1 MEESLKIT
9 DFLKGILSLV
19 ISQILIKIFGVVYSL
34 YMTNKSGFGDEGN
47 AIYMSGYQ
55 IYALLLTISSI
66 GVPNAISKIISEKI
80 SIKDYTNS
88 DRIFK
93 ISVFLFSIIGFLGCI
108 LLFMFSEFIAEE
120 VLQIPET
127 KLSLMVLSPAI
138 FFVSVSSVIRGYCN
152 GENKIYITAKSQF
165 FEQVLKSI
173 FTITFVEIVSKSS
186 KSSKEVMAAVANF
199 ATTMAT
205 FCSLIFIF
213 KEYIKIKKRNIYL
226 DRVNFPRERIF
237 NIVKKV
243 LVISIPITTSAILSS
258 LGKNVDS
265 VTVVRILKE
274 ILGEEIAIAKYGI
287 LSSKVDILIALPL
300 SFNIAISTALIPE
313 ISRKRAVND
322 LDGII
327 KKIETSILIT
337 IIIGIPCSF
346 GMYFYSGRIFDL
358 LYPRANEGAKL
369 LSLASFSIIF
379 SLLVQT
385 LNGVLQGL
393 GKNNVPVYASIIGLI
408 FKILSNIILIPINGI
423 YEKGAIIGNILS
435 NMISFIIVVIV
446 LKKNIKIRLN
456 ILKNSIKPII
466 ASIIMIFVSENI
478 YKFLYIKNFN
488 ITFCTIISIFSA
500 VIIYVF
506 CCFSMKIINKND
518 FFEKPAK
525 C

>member
-1 MEESLKIT
+1 
-9 DFLKGILSLV
+9 
-19 ISQILIKIFGVVYSL
+19 
-34 YMTNKSGFGDEGN
+34 
-47 AIYMSGYQ
+47 
-55 IYALLLTISSI
+55 
-66 GVPNAISKIISEKI
+66 
-80 SIKDYTNS
+80 
-88 DRIFK
+88 
-93 ISVFLFSIIGFLGCI
+93 
-108 LLFMFSEFIAEE
+108 
-120 VLQIPET
+120 
-127 KLSLMVLSPAI
+127 
-138 FFVSVSSVIRGYCN
+138 
-152 GENKIYITAKSQF
+152 
-165 FEQVLKSI
+165 
-173 FTITFVEIVSKSS
+173 
-186 KSSKEVMAAVANF
+186 
-199 ATTMAT
+199 
-205 FCSLIFIF
+205 
-213 KEYIKIKKRNIYL
+213 
-226 DRVNFPRERIF
+226 
-237 NIVKKV
+237 
-243 LVISIPITTSAILSS
+243 
-258 LGKNVDS
+258 
-265 VTVVRILKE
+265 
-274 ILGEEIAIAKYGI
+274 
-287 LSSKVDILIALPL
+287 
-300 SFNIAISTALIPE
+300 
-313 ISRKRAVND
+313 
-322 LDGII
+322 
-327 KKIETSILIT
+327 
-337 IIIGIPCSF
+337 
-346 GMYFYSGRIFDL
+346 MYFYSGRIFDL